1 MFDGQLILASLIA
14 ELKERR
20 VFRIVLNL
28 YRCCVAHHPGRR
40 HHRAGTVAADLDY
53 DACYRLTR
61 ARHALR
67 SLARLAIRRRR
78 WRGNAIA
85 V

>member
-1 MFDGQLILASLIA
+1 MSDGQLILASLIA

-20 VFRIVLNL
+20 VFRIVLI
-28 YRCCVAHHPGRR
+28 YIAVAWLIIQ
-40 HHRAGTVAADLDY
+40 AGTVAADLDY

-67 SLARLAIRRRR
+67 SLARLAIRHRR